1 MELSKDSLTGV
12 VAAGALSASL
22 ALRVLK
28 SVLEVAARK
37 QDSERLRELVAAA
50 GETSQR
56 LVDFAS
62 EDGAA
67 YANYMQARKE
77 RSPELQMAL
86 RKAIETPLNAARAA
100 AGGIEL
106 CREAASYCRGAI
118 AADVAGAALLLA
130 GAVRGILCSVDAN
143 LRAVEDSQLAH
154 RVAVERESLEM
165 HAIRH
170 AEAIFTTVKTASNS
184 GRQLPPT

>member
-1 MELSKDSLTGV
+1 MGLYEDSLTGV

-37 QDSERLRELVAAA
+37 QDSARLRELVAAA
-50 GETSQR
+50 GETSER

-67 YANYMQARKE
+67 YASYMQARKQ

-100 AGGIEL
+100 AGAIEL
-106 CREAASYCRGAI
+106 CREAADYCRGAI
-118 AADVAGAALLLA
+118 AADVAGAAVLLA
-130 GAVRGILCSVDAN
+130 GAAKAILCSVDAN
-143 LRAVEDSQLAH
+143 LRAVEDGDLA
-154 RVAVERESLEM
+154 RALAAERGRLEGL
-165 HAIRH
+165 AT
-170 AEAIFTTVKTASNS
+170 AAADKTLTAVKTASNS
-184 GRQLPPT
+184 KTR